1 MQTVRSKLEKAGKQR
16 ELHRQGRKRMGFKII
31 SLAGYTS
38 AGKTTL
44 FNKMTGEVKAESK
57 ELFTTL
63 STTTRRVTINQ
74 EPFLISDT
82 VGFISK
88 LPAYMI
94 DAFRSTLE
102 ELNHTD
108 IIVIVIDISDSVLEL
123 KKKFSSCMRTL
134 SDLEIRDEKMIYAL
148 NKSDLIE
155 TEEFNQKVDLLNLT
169 EQNNWISVSAKT
181 GNNVKEL
188 KELVKNI
195 IENNDPQKFKINAS
209 GGETGFGN

>member
-1 MQTVRSKLEKAGKQR
+1 
-16 ELHRQGRKRMGFKII
+16 
-31 SLAGYTS
+31 
-38 AGKTTL
+38 
-44 FNKMTGEVKAESK
+44 
-57 ELFTTL
+57 
-63 STTTRRVTINQ
+63 
-74 EPFLISDT
+74 
-82 VGFISK
+82 
-88 LPAYMI
+88 
-94 DAFRSTLE
+94 
-102 ELNHTD
+102 
-108 IIVIVIDISDSVLEL
+108 
-123 KKKFSSCMRTL
+123 MRTL

-188 KELVKNI
+188 KELIKNN

>member
-1 MQTVRSKLEKAGKQR
+1 
-16 ELHRQGRKRMGFKII
+16 
-31 SLAGYTS
+31 
-38 AGKTTL
+38 
-44 FNKMTGEVKAESK
+44 MTGEVKAESK